1 MKRSSVSAFLASLLI
16 LLFSLVTVQPSHAQA
31 NISLFDAYPRRGGLG
46 DTVSMLLRGT
56 GFESIKNLD
65 GVFFGATQ
73 LRDLE
78 FKVLS
83 NELIEVLVLIPE
95 NAEVGPNEIRFVFD
109 DNAYDA
115 FFEVTEGG
123 EGWISPVVAGL
134 YPQEGQVD
142 TEMSVFF
149 ELSYYY
155 QTGITLIPRYEWGEF
170 ITMIIGDVE
179 VQVNAI
185 TINDP
190 GDLFEYRIYLPL
202 EMRTG
207 DTEIHLYYENYSY
220 RDYFYVEPSPEPTP
234 IMYGYSPNEWPA
246 DSDIEFNLE
255 GDNLFQL
262 GNLNRVEIAGM
273 EVPFEDGG
281 QPSNQEAV
289 VGAYL
294 PPELPLG
301 ETKIVFY
308 YDNYVYE
315 DGFFVVEGEAP
326 RPYIGGISPIEGQM
340 DSEVEIVLE
349 GENLY
354 ELGTLN
360 GVEIAGRR
368 VEVLDNWEESNQ
380 MAVVRV
386 YLPGDLPEG
395 MHGIVFYYENY
406 GYEAS
411 FLVRP
416 PIGGETETVFYGL
429 SPREGD
435 VDTDFDLYLDG
446 ENLYELGDLEGV
458 SVGGVDLEVWD
469 YDFQSNQR
477 LWVYV
482 YMPEETPR
490 NSQRITFYFENGEH
504 SDSFVVNGP
513 TGGIPPEIL
522 ILIIGGV
529 VVLGGMGV
537 TSVVLIRRAIKKT
550 KIEREDRQPDKR
562 LNIKVEYK
570 KDVGRQ
576 DVHPDRS
583 SLTLDIDLEFEVKS
597 DPGEQNIYTEG
608 HHLIADD

>member
-65 GVFFGATQ
+65 GV
-73 LRDLE
+73 
-78 FKVLS
+78 
-83 NELIEVLVLIPE
+83 
-95 NAEVGPNEIRFVFD
+95 
-109 DNAYDA
+109 
-115 FFEVTEGG
+115 G

-155 QTGITLIPRYEWGEF
+155 QEGITLIPRYEWGEF

-207 DTEIHLYYENYSY
+207 DTEIHLYYENFSY

-246 DSDIEFNLE
+246 DSDIEFTLE
-255 GDNLFQL
+255 GENLFQL

-273 EVPFEDGG
+273 EVPFDDGG

-289 VGAYL
+289 VVAYL
-294 PPELPLG
+294 PPELPVG

-308 YDNYVYE
+308 YDNFVYE
-315 DGFFVVEGEAP
+315 DVFFVIEGEAP

-490 NSQRITFYFENGEH
+490 NSQRITFFENGEH

-522 ILIIGGV
+522 IFIIGGV

-550 KIEREDRQPDKR
+550 KIEREDRQPDKG
-562 LNIKVEYK
+562 LNIKVKYK